1 MNDIEKQYARTFA
14 SPSGKQVLKHLHV
27 LVNDKIFGQNISDND
42 LRWWA
47 GQRALV
53 QMIENYI
60 KKGNNTV

>member
-1 MNDIEKQYARTFA
+1 MNDIEKQYTRTFS
-14 SPSGKQVLKHLHV
+14 SPSGKQVLKHLRR

-60 KKGNNTV
+60 KKGNNTE